1 MKLLIL
7 QPALISDLRALQA
20 GVLHRN
26 TRAADRWRD
35 LIHTHTLAYQ
45 PRERLVC
52 FADHNSPFWASNWL
66 MSLWGKVLYFI
77 VRLGSGLGCFGV
89 WLVWGFFGGGIFL
102 NLKFKAIFR
111 LRQTLDF
118 CNYRQASPS
127 QPGSTRQLKLWFRYL
142 VPAALPVLSK
152 WFHVTRC
159 ITISERRR
167 SVAANP
173 LSPLISLG
181 ARSLKTDALV
191 TNREKISTGGSWIG
205 FNHLLITSNET
216 YSGEEKKN
224 R

>member
-1 MKLLIL
+1 MFCSASWPWQSLLDFQSVRETPIFYRSVGL
-7 QPALISDLRALQA
+7 
-20 GVLHRN
+20 GF
-26 TRAADRWRD
+26 WR
-35 LIHTHTLAYQ
+35 
-45 PRERLVC
+45 C
-52 FADHNSPFWASNWL
+52 FAGESF
-66 MSLWGKVLYFI
+66 LWTAVPLPA
-77 VRLGSGLGCFGV
+77 
-89 WLVWGFFGGGIFL
+89 
-102 NLKFKAIFR
+102 LKFKSIFR
-111 LRQTLDF
+111 LHQTLDF
-118 CNYRQASPS
+118 CNYRSDFPHPHP
-127 QPGSTRQLKLWFRYL
+127 QPPSTRKLKLRFRYW
-142 VPAALPVLSK
+142 VPAALPALSK

>member
-1 MKLLIL
+1 MLQGPFFGLHINRSPYGGSSIFYGWAGLGFLGEGEACFCSPRRAVALPLSWRLFSDFAKRLIFVIIVRI
-7 QPALISDLRALQA
+7 PPSPPP
-20 GVLHRN
+20 
-26 TRAADRWRD
+26 
-35 LIHTHTLAYQ
+35 Q
-45 PRERLVC
+45 PRSAR
-52 FADHNSPFWASNWL
+52 
-66 MSLWGKVLYFI
+66 K
-77 VRLGSGLGCFGV
+77 
-89 WLVWGFFGGGIFL
+89 
-102 NLKFKAIFR
+102 
-111 LRQTLDF
+111 
-118 CNYRQASPS
+118 
-127 QPGSTRQLKLWFRYL
+127 LKLWFRYL
-142 VPAALPVLSK
+142 VPAALPALGK

>member
-1 MKLLIL
+1 MAHQNAPFWVSKQLIALWGNLLNFFVGTGL
-7 QPALISDLRALQA
+7 GFYFLGGARGCYSKTAVLLPLSLMLFSDLAKR
-20 GVLHRN
+20 
-26 TRAADRWRD
+26 
-35 LIHTHTLAYQ
+35 LIF
-45 PRERLVC
+45 VIIVGIS
-52 FADHNSPFWASNWL
+52 SPFPL
-66 MSLWGKVLYFI
+66 PRRK
-77 VRLGSGLGCFGV
+77 
-89 WLVWGFFGGGIFL
+89 
-102 NLKFKAIFR
+102 
-111 LRQTLDF
+111 
-118 CNYRQASPS
+118 
-127 QPGSTRQLKLWFRYL
+127 LKLWFRYL

-159 ITISERRR
+159 ITISEWRR

>member
-1 MKLLIL
+1 M
-7 QPALISDLRALQA
+7 
-20 GVLHRN
+20 
-26 TRAADRWRD
+26 
-35 LIHTHTLAYQ
+35 IHTHTFAYQ
-45 PRERLVC
+45 HREGPAC
-52 FADHNSPFWASNWL
+52 FALVADQNTPLRTFNQLIA
-66 MSLWGKVLYFI
+66 LWGILLNFF
-77 VRLGSGLGCFGV
+77 SWDGLGV
-89 WLVWGFFGGGIFL
+89 LFFGWGDGFLFL
-102 NLKFKAIFR
+102 NGIPPALKFKAIFR
-111 LRQTLDF
+111 LGQTFDF
-118 CNYRQASPS
+118 SNYCWDFLPPSP
-127 QPGSTRQLKLWFRYL
+127 PPAPSTRRKLKLWFRYL
-142 VPAALPVLSK
+142 VPAALPALSK

-159 ITISERRR
+159 ITISEWRR